1 MAVVS
6 VRIPEK
12 VKIPWKI
19 LAMAMR
25 IESED
30 LKPRL
35 ESLVEEYTAFHEEIA
50 KLQKDLDTLLEK
62 FPALIKEAETLK
74 EDTTPLWDDSY
85 NLCGNPE
92 CTGDCRVCQEGEED
106 YEDDYEEKYCR
117 RGRR

>member
-6 VRIPEK
+6 VRVPEK
-12 VKIPWKI
+12 TKVPWRI
-19 LAMAMR
+19 LAMVMR

-35 ESLVEEYTAFHEEIA
+35 ECLVEELESFHEEIG
-50 KLQKDLDTLLEK
+50 KIQKDLDRLIERAPDLLRESENLK
-62 FPALIKEAETLK
+62 QETA
-74 EDTTPLWDDSY
+74 PLWDDSY

-92 CTGDCRVCQEGEED
+92 CEGDCRVCQEGEED